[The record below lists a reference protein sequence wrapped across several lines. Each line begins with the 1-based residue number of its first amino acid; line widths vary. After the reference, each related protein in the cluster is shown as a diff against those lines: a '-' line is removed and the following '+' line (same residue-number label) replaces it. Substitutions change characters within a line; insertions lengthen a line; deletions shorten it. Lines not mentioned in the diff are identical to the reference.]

1 MSYGH
6 HAWAPWV
13 KEESEALPL
22 LKAAFDAGI
31 NTWDTADTY
40 SNGES
45 ERIIGKAIKQYNIP
59 RGRLVIMTKC
69 YFYVSDSPGD
79 RNMNPSDTP
88 QQVNRAGL
96 SRKHIFDAVDASV
109 ERLGTYIDVLQIH
122 RYLKPQ
128 INEGKVYGGCR
139 LITYYYGT
147 DWTKI
152 LLERK

>member
-13 KEESEALPL
+13 KDESEALPI
-22 LKAAFDAGI
+22 LKAAFDVGI
-31 NTWDTADTY
+31 NTWDTANTY

-59 RGRLVIMTKC
+59 REQLVIMTKC
-69 YFYVSDSPGD
+69 YFGVSDSPGE
-79 RNMNPSDTP
+79 RNMMPSNTP
-88 QQVNRAGL
+88 QWVNRTGL

-122 RYLKPQ
+122 RYLKSQ
-128 INEGKVYGGCR
+128 INEGKAYR
-139 LITYYYGT
+139 NYELIAYYYGT

-152 LLERK
+152 LLGRK